1 MIMYILIYIRSIC
14 HIYKPSQCNNNKN
27 DLVHDLWTDFKYA
40 TIHWWSNKLQ
50 IMTKEGLQSSVSTS
64 KAVKKKTSR
73 AVK

>member
-27 DLVHDLWTDFKYA
+27 DLVHDLWTDA